1 MPEDIRKVLDR
12 LKEDIAM
19 IESWGASYWNKS
31 LHETNHL
38 KSAAK
43 MLENDADTVANF
55 MRNF

>member
-43 MLENDADTVANF
+43 MLENDADTTA
-55 MRNF
+55 